1 MFLSLISSIGAPA
14 VAYFTNF
21 NPIFLQYGA
30 YIGCF
35 DGALEEL
42 DRVLRLCEKYGIGA
56 LLDIHA
62 MRGSQNGLDNS
73 GTTGNMEWTYTAS
86 DGGYTKYLHWDIRG
100 TALYPCTQ
108 FFTVQSAVAILILC
122 MFEC

>member
-1 MFLSLISSIGAPA
+1 MLTNYSCVYIFSPDNSLQL
-14 VAYFTNF
+14 
-21 NPIFLQYGA
+21 IFYSLQYGA

-42 DRVLRLCEKYGIGA
+42 DRVLRLCEKYDIGV

-73 GTTGNMEWTYTAS
+73 GSTGNMEWTYTAS
-86 DGGYTKYLHWDIRG
+86 DGGYTKYIG
-100 TALYPCTQ
+100 
-108 FFTVQSAVAILILC
+108 I
-122 MFEC
+122 